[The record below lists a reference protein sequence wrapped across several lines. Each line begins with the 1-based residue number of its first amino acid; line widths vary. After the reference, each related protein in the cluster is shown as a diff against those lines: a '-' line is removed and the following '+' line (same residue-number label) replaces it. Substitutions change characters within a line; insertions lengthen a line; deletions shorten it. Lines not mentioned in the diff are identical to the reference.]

1 MIHYYRLCHLV
12 CITVARPEGPE
23 RPPGEWLASE
33 AVPLVEAW
41 NRFADSAAVGIG
53 PGWFSE
59 TPALAAHL
67 RALGMGHSGSRLV
80 DTEAACLYS
89 GRTPEV
95 LYRWAREGRLT
106 RHKRGRRTEWDVL
119 ELPAAGSGPPPK
131 RST

>member
-12 CITVARPEGPE
+12 CITAAGPDSSE
-23 RPPGEWLASE
+23 RPPGEHVATEDAALPD
-33 AVPLVEAW
+33 VLP
-41 NRFADSAAVGIG
+41 RFAEHAAGGAG
-53 PGWFSE
+53 PGWFRES
-59 TPALAAHL
+59 PALAARI

-89 GRTPEV
+89 GVRPEV

-106 RHKRGRRTEWDVL
+106 RHKRGRRTEWDVF
-119 ELPAAGSGPPPK
+119 ELPTPGAGPPPK